1 MGGVG
6 KMILWIDFDELVE
19 AFDFCSENL
28 LFFID
33 LENNKIISIDQIEED
48 AEEKLDKIN
57 EEKYIKIPK
66 KEPKDEVNIA
76 ESFVYEIQEE
86 NFELA
91 EKFHEALEKRNPYIR
106 FNELLKH
113 RFREKEFRNQVI
125 NWLCQ
130 NNLELNCCIIPKIEI
145 IEINNEKAEETAE
158 ELKDFYPIACIKCNN
173 KEGLAPIFFLLNI
186 PVENALI
193 DKEVK
198 KILKEK
204 YDLEHFGYYLNEKTV
219 IVASKCPICGSNDI
233 FWDY

>member
-106 FNELLKH
+106 FNELLKRQGEEFELRWH
-113 RFREKEFRNQVI
+113 RF
-125 NWLCQ
+125 
-130 NNLELNCCIIPKIEI
+130 
-145 IEINNEKAEETAE
+145 
-158 ELKDFYPIACIKCNN
+158 
-173 KEGLAPIFFLLNI
+173 
-186 PVENALI
+186 
-193 DKEVK
+193 
-198 KILKEK
+198 
-204 YDLEHFGYYLNEKTV
+204 
-219 IVASKCPICGSNDI
+219 
-233 FWDY
+233 